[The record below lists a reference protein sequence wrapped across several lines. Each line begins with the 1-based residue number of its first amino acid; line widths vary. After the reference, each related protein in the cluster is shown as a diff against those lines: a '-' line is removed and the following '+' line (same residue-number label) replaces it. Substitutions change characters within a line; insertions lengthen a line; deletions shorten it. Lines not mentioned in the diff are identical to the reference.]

1 MRGTMKKLAFCIV
14 WSMHIENIDGVETL
28 EAVATGVGPLFDI
41 ESCL

>member
-28 EAVATGVGPLFDI
+28 EVVATGWTTA
-41 ESCL
+41 